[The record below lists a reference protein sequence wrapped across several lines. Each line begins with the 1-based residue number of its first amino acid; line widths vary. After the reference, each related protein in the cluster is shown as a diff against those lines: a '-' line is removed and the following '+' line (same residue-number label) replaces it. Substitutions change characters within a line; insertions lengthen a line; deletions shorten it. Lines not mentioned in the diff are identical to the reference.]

1 MPGASTIRLV
11 VVDDHALFV
20 HGLESLLPLTTDGRV
35 EVVAS
40 TGDAAAAAALTSS
53 CRPDLVLVDLHLPA
67 PGGVRAVAAIRRATP
82 RVRVIAMSGSVD
94 PAPALEAL
102 RAGAEGFLP
111 KTGEPAQLLPPLLAV
126 LDGWAVLPAQVLRAL
141 LRPTH
146 ARSVDLDGE
155 ERRLLR
161 AIAAGRRTVDIAEE
175 LHVSERTVKRMT
187 AALLRRLRVSN
198 RAEAAAVAGHT
209 GLLDDC
215 GPHRFPAFLG
225 NERNHDAPNGAHIV
239 AEYRADRSDFGHI
252 PPHTGSNRQWREK

>member
-1 MPGASTIRLV
+1 MRLV
-11 VVDDHALFV
+11 VVDDHPLFV
-20 HGLESLLPLTTDGRV
+20 RGLELLLPITTEGRA

-40 TGDAAAAAALTSS
+40 TGDAAAAAALVSR
-53 CRPDLVLVDLHLPA
+53 CHPDLALVDLHMPA
-67 PGGVRAVAAIRRATP
+67 PGGIRAVAAIRRTTP
-82 RVRVIAMSGSVD
+82 GVRVVAMSGSAD

-111 KTGEPAQLLPPLLAV
+111 KTSEPEELLPPLVAILN
-126 LDGWAVLPAQVLRAL
+126 GWAVLPAGLLRAM

-146 ARSVDLDGE
+146 ATPVDLDGE

-161 AIAAGRRTVDIAEE
+161 AIATGRTTVDIAEE

-209 GLLDDC
+209 GLLGD
-215 GPHRFPAFLG
+215 
-225 NERNHDAPNGAHIV
+225 
-239 AEYRADRSDFGHI
+239 
-252 PPHTGSNRQWREK
+252 

>member
-1 MPGASTIRLV
+1 MPGASTMRLV
-11 VVDDHALFV
+11 VVDDHPLFV
-20 HGLESLLPLTTDGRV
+20 RGLELLLPITTEGRA

-40 TGDAAAAAALTSS
+40 TGDAAAAAALVSR
-53 CRPDLVLVDLHLPA
+53 CHPDLALVDLHMPA
-67 PGGVRAVAAIRRATP
+67 PGGIRAVAAIRRTTP
-82 RVRVIAMSGSVD
+82 GVRVVAMSGSAD

-111 KTGEPAQLLPPLLAV
+111 KTSEPEELLPPLVAILN
-126 LDGWAVLPAQVLRAL
+126 GWAVLPAGLLRAM

-146 ARSVDLDGE
+146 ATPVDLDGE

-161 AIAAGRRTVDIAEE
+161 AIATGRTTVDIAEE

-209 GLLDDC
+209 GLLGD
-215 GPHRFPAFLG
+215 
-225 NERNHDAPNGAHIV
+225 
-239 AEYRADRSDFGHI
+239 
-252 PPHTGSNRQWREK
+252 